1 MAKKDEDEIIDVV
14 LEGDDDDDDDDA
26 QDSSVNNEDT
36 GTDAVDHGAPDDEAG
51 ASVSDSDLDNHSE
64 EDREAIRE
72 RRRQERQD
80 RKNRAKE
87 RTDTLRR
94 ELAARD
100 SVINEMR
107 EKLEVIERRNAGG
120 EIAQLA
126 QAKDKA
132 EQAYRYYKD
141 QIRVGTESANGEAV
155 AEATEKLMQ
164 VRSRM
169 EQLNNIEKAYSQRKA
184 QPQPLDPRVANNA
197 KTWTQAN
204 AWYDPQ
210 GRDQDSRV
218 VLMLDQTLAEEG
230 WNPLTAEYWEEL
242 GSRVKKY
249 LPHRANRD
257 NITHTS
263 KQKSVVAGS
272 GRETAPSSGTTF
284 RLSAERVKALKDA
297 GKWDDPAERN
307 KMIKQYRQYDRDNAN
322 GS

>member
-1 MAKKDEDEIIDVV
+1 MPKKDEDEIIDVI
-14 LEGDDDDDDDDA
+14 LEGDDDNDDNALDSAANNDDAGVDTVDHDASDDDA
-26 QDSSVNNEDT
+26 SA
-36 GTDAVDHGAPDDEAG
+36 DA
-51 ASVSDSDLDNHSE
+51 SDSDLDNHSE

-126 QAKDKA
+126 QAKEKA

-307 KMIKQYRQYDRDNAN
+307 KMIKQYRDYDRNNEGAR
-322 GS
+322 